1 MKFLSMYMLRDTL
14 YSDAQISAIG
24 AFLCGKAAGKTPY
37 NFLNPSES
45 DFKVPFYFRRLI
57 IHADILRRLKSIL
70 CLRFLCGLPKLM
82 MKVNQG

>member
-1 MKFLSMYMLRDTL
+1 MLRDTL

-24 AFLCGKAAGKTPY
+24 AFLCGKAAGRTPY

-57 IHADILRRLKSIL
+57 IQPIILRRLESIL
-70 CLRFLCGLPKLM
+70 CLCFWRGLLKM
-82 MKVNQG
+82 AIKVNQG

>member
-1 MKFLSMYMLRDTL
+1 MYMLHDTL

-57 IHADILRRLKSIL
+57 IQSIILRRLETIL
-70 CLRFLCGLPKLM
+70 CLRFLLM
-82 MKVNQG
+82 IAENGNKS

>member
-1 MKFLSMYMLRDTL
+1 MKFLSMYMLRYTL

-24 AFLCGKAAGKTPY
+24 AFLCGKAAGKTPC

-57 IHADILRRLKSIL
+57 IQSIILRRLESIL
-70 CLRFLCGLPKLM
+70 CLRFL
-82 MKVNQG
+82 

>member
-24 AFLCGKAAGKTPY
+24 AFLCGKAAGKTPC

-45 DFKVPFYFRRLI
+45 DFKVPFYFKRLI
-57 IHADILRRLKSIL
+57 IQPIILRRLESIL
-70 CLRFLCGLPKLM
+70 CLRFL
-82 MKVNQG
+82 